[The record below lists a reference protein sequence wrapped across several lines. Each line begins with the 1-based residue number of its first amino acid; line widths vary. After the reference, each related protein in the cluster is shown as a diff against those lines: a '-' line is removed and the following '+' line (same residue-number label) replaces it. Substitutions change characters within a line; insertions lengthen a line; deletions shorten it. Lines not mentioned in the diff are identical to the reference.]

1 MPAKTEIEAEL
12 AAVADMIGNARA
24 ALTRNEILEI
34 KDVPGRMRDVADAI
48 TDLPPEE
55 ASQMRPPLVQLLAD
69 FKEFA
74 EELKSK
80 IEEIEAANG
89 ASEGAAATE

>member
-1 MPAKTEIEAEL
+1 MAAKTEIEAEL

-55 ASQMRPPLVQLLAD
+55 ASEMRPPLVQLLAD
-69 FKEFA
+69 FKKFA
-74 EELKSK
+74 EELKLK
-80 IEEIEAANG
+80 IEAIEAANRT
-89 ASEGAAATE
+89 SESAAATE